1 MNEKPKPLL
10 FKRSTGKNA
19 GLPCTRLC
27 QMGHVIFVNELHN
40 FNFSCDYYHSVIMLV
55 FHFEMQ

>member
-27 QMGHVIFVNELHN
+27 QTGHVIFVNELHN
-40 FNFSCDYYHSVIMLV
+40 LISHVTIITLSLC
-55 FHFEMQ
+55 